1 MSMRFSRPHR
11 PADFLVARPIAHRG
25 LHDVEAG
32 VVENT
37 ASAFAAAIARNYA
50 IECDLQITRDGEAVV
65 FHDDGLE
72 RLTEGKGLVKNLTAA
87 EMRMQNIRGSNDRVQ
102 TLSELLQQVD
112 GRVPLVIELKSHW
125 DGDERLA
132 TRALIVLKDYKGP
145 YALMSFDPDV
155 IEAIAGKSPDTF
167 RGIVADRADHPFYDS
182 LPLPR
187 RLELRTLGYLGRVKP
202 DFISFYHGELPWAPL
217 TAYRGAGYPVI
228 SWTIRSPEQAAL
240 ARRYSDQI
248 TFERFHA

>member
-1 MSMRFSRPHR
+1 MSMRFSRPR
-11 PADFLVARPIAHRG
+11 RAADFLVARPIAHRG
-25 LHDVEAG
+25 LHDFETG

-50 IECDLQITRDGEAVV
+50 IECDLQVTRDGEAVV

-72 RLTEGKGLVKNLTAA
+72 RLTEGKGMVKSLTAP
-87 EMRMQNIRGSNDRVQ
+87 EMQQQKIRGSNDRVQ

-112 GRVPLVIELKSHW
+112 GRVPLAIELKSHW
-125 DGDERLA
+125 DGDERLVD
-132 TRALIVLKDYKGP
+132 RALIVLKDYDGP

-155 IEAIAGKSPDTF
+155 IAAIAGKSPGTF
-167 RGIVADRADHPFYDS
+167 RGIVADRADHPFYGS

-187 RLELRTLGYLGRVKP
+187 RLELRTLGYLGRTTP

-217 TAYRGAGYPVI
+217 TAYRGAGHPVI
-228 SWTIRSPEQAAL
+228 SWTVRSPEQAAV